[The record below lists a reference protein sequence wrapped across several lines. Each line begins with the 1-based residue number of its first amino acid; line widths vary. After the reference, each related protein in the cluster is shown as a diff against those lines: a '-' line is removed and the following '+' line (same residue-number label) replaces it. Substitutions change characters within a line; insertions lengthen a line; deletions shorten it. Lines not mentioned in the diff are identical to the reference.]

1 VQAFYLRG
9 ILESSLAEVEAL
21 VLRSQCF
28 VSVQRG
34 RELLQRTYASWHE
47 SQVDFGRQHSGGNGG
62 WLCHGLCMMQRNAQP
77 TTKQ

>member
-21 VLRSQCF
+21 VLRSQRL

-34 RELLQRTYASWHE
+34 RELLQRTYASRHK
-47 SQVDFGRQHSGGNGG
+47 SQVDFGRRHSGGNGV
-62 WLCHGLCMMQRNAQP
+62 WLCQGLCMMQRNAQP
-77 TTKQ
+77 TAKQ